1 MKQLTSNFKNMA
13 VVLTVI
19 CVLAALMLS
28 YFFEL
33 TEEKIAESD
42 KKKQIVAIAEVL
54 PFEGMQTKIEK
65 VLVDGDSLTLHRAF
79 VGEEEKGV
87 AVETFSKNGFNGE
100 IKLMVGFDVNNNII
114 NYSVLDQNET
124 PGLGTKMVD
133 WFKPQAETKKSFI
146 ETIFN
151 FQIVLTPRQ
160 SSVIGKNASEPLS
173 VNKDGGNIDA
183 ITAATISSRAFLDA
197 INRAFRALNSDAEWD
212 CTSSA
217 STMECT
223 ENSQNDTVA
232 IYVEENIGEVCN
244 EE

>member
-1 MKQLTSNFKNMA
+1 MKKLTSNFRNMA

-28 YFFEL
+28 SFFEL
-33 TEEKIAESD
+33 TEEQIAESD
-42 KKKQIVAIAEVL
+42 KKKQEEAIAKVL
-54 PFEGMQTKIEK
+54 PFEGMQIKTEK
-65 VLVDGDSLTLHRAF
+65 VFVYPDSLTIHRAF
-79 VGEEEKGV
+79 VGEEEVGV

-100 IKLMVGFDVNNNII
+100 ITLMVGFDSNNNII
-114 NYSVLDQNET
+114 DYSVLDQKET

-151 FQIVLTPRQ
+151 FQVASTPRQ
-160 SSVIGKNASEPLS
+160 SSVIGKNATEPLS

-197 INRAFRALNSDAEWD
+197 INRAFRVLDNNNAEWD
-212 CTSSA
+212 CTSGA
-217 STMECT
+217 STMECA
-223 ENSQNDTVA
+223 ESNDTTA
-232 IYVEENIGEVCN
+232 IYVEEIIGEVCN